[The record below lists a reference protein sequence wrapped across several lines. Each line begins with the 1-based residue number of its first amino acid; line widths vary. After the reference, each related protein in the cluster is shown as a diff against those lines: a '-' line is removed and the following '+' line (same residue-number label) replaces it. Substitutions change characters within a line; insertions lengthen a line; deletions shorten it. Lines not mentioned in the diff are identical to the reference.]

1 MMFSLGSSNFL
12 LTFVLLLCG
21 TVVAKKESSNGQ
33 LQQENHN
40 CPQWMYFSNDTQSCQ
55 CGPVIHEV
63 ISCVKDKISS

>member
-33 LQQENHN
+33 QQQENAHQG
-40 CPQWMYFSNDTQSCQ
+40 C
-55 CGPVIHEV
+55 
-63 ISCVKDKISS
+63 ISAMLPRVVNMCFFDSV

>member
-12 LTFVLLLCG
+12 LTFVLLFCG

-40 CPQWMYFSNDTQSCQ
+40 CPQWIAMLPRVAN
-55 CGPVIHEV
+55 VVLI
-63 ISCVKDKISS
+63 